1 MKVVIDLGKCKSHG
15 RCYDNGYELF
25 DEGPKGQGVAKQ
37 TDISDDDFDWA
48 KYIQEAAEDDE
59 EDYYEDEEDY
69 WNDFLDY
76 GWDEESDE
84 DYESLEWEYENEDEE
99 YEGKWIT

>member
-37 TDISDDDFDWA
+37 TDISDDDFDMQRVA
-48 KYIQEAAEDDE
+48 RSAAMMCPESAITIIEDDE
-59 EDYYEDEEDY
+59 
-69 WNDFLDY
+69 
-76 GWDEESDE
+76 
-84 DYESLEWEYENEDEE
+84 
-99 YEGKWIT
+99 